1 MTGGAVPPVL
11 TKGRSMSAKVDF
23 FVGLSLMVLMVAAHF
38 VAARLPRVPRGLGPG
53 DYPRV
58 VINALLTLGALL
70 AVSAFYRL
78 KKQSQPDVKK
88 FVQNEL
94 KQVFML
100 LACVVLYLVLVRT
113 FGYLVLTPFF
123 MVAMMYLF
131 GLRKW
136 VQMVAVGVI
145 ATVVTYVIFNNLL
158 YVLLPRF
165 NLF

>member
-1 MTGGAVPPVL
+1 
-11 TKGRSMSAKVDF
+11 MSARVDF
-23 FVGLSLMVLMVAAHF
+23 FVGLFLIVLMVAAHL

-58 VINALLTLGALL
+58 VINALLVLGALL
-70 AVSAFYRL
+70 AASGLYQIR
-78 KKQSQPDVKK
+78 KKMQPDTRKYADA
-88 FVQNEL
+88 EL
-94 KQVFML
+94 KGVFL
-100 LACVVLYLVLVRT
+100 LVACIVAYLVLVRN
-113 FGYLVLTPFF
+113 FGYLVLTPIF

-136 VQMVAVGVI
+136 VQMIVVGVL
-145 ATVVTYVIFNNLL
+145 TSVVTYVIFNNFL